1 MHAKYPAYSR
11 QARKKL
17 ASTLSKVLQRFL
29 RLAERRKQMTA
40 SLSGGEQ
47 QMPAIGRGLMSLP
60 RLLMLD
66 KPSPG
71 LAHILVKLVFEII
84 EGINRQG
91 VIILF
96 VEQNVNST
104 LETTDKEYILETG
117 GITLQGRDRGIS

>member
-1 MHAKYPAYSR
+1 
-11 QARKKL
+11 
-17 ASTLSKVLQRFL
+17 
-29 RLAERRKQMTA
+29 MTA
-40 SLSGGEQ
+40 SVSGGEQ

-117 GITLQGRDRGIS
+117 GISLQGRGRGIS

>member
-1 MHAKYPAYSR
+1 MA
-11 QARKKL
+11 
-17 ASTLSKVLQRFL
+17 V
-29 RLAERRKQMTA
+29 

-47 QMPAIGRGLMSLP
+47 QLLAIARGLMSLP

-66 KPSPG
+66 EPSPG

-104 LETTDKEYILETG
+104 PETTDKEYILETG
-117 GITLQGRDRGIS
+117 RITLQRRGRDLLESPHIKKAFLGL